1 LNLEEGRFMTPL
13 QVGMR
18 DGGMMGNVDGV
29 NCVDVNPRHGL
40 WSFGMDGVDRGHVEF
55 WDPRSRSTLTS
66 LTLPTSSLL
75 PSSGISTSTSSSTV
89 SITSLQSHPTD
100 GLSLAV
106 GTSTGHTLLYDM
118 RSSRPFAVKDLGYG
132 EKVRDVHWLIG
143 EGGEGKVMS
152 SDTKVVKVWEK
163 NDVSPGG
170 ESYHSRKKLTN
181 LVWTSHQ
188 PSTNTFSLHP
198 PAPLMNIHPIPST
211 GLLLAATDSPTMS
224 AYYVPELGPAP
235 KWASFL
241 DGVTEELE
249 EDVSTGAG
257 KGAYSDF
264 KFVDKKELEA

>member
-1 LNLEEGRFMTPL
+1 MSIARLSLLSSPFLLTMLNQLIYTQMLSTDWTKSLHLQADRSLSLHTQSGLHHTLRLPTYGRCIAYHSPSTDAIVGCTGSLVYRLNLEEGRFMTPL

-40 WSFGMDGVDRGHVEF
+40 WSFGLDGVDRGHVEF

-163 NDVSPGG
+163 NDVSSRGG
-170 ESYHSRKKLTN
+170 ILT
-181 LVWTSHQ
+181 
-188 PSTNTFSLHP
+188 F
-198 PAPLMNIHPIPST
+198 
-211 GLLLAATDSPTMS
+211 
-224 AYYVPELGPAP
+224 
-235 KWASFL
+235 
-241 DGVTEELE
+241 EEIN
-249 EDVSTGAG
+249 
-257 KGAYSDF
+257 
-264 KFVDKKELEA
+264 